1 MKKPLFPRIAYL
13 VLVYLSVFVL
23 LVTVQFTRRGG
34 FSRRVGDLLISGRY
48 REPREGDPARGYP
61 LSGGINLSFGGV
73 EFHLGDDDPGPEG
86 FGFLDAAGEK
96 RREAAELLLV
106 SDTAAVFHFSG
117 GSELTFS
124 SQVFEGEAELR
135 MSGRFAEGLEGVEIP
150 YRLLRGSR
158 IRDGGEG
165 EPLIRFD
172 NRDYRFFRSLPDPE
186 RRVLTLRNDGGA
198 VFYRAL
204 PEDPAFA
211 PEEYVIPP
219 ARDPARYAEALDI
232 WRDQVYALWEG
243 SAGGGPDL
251 VSAYLAESL
260 RRGDYPGALASPAAS
275 FADPAGQSHLSAVFR
290 GRLDLALRSLNEAE
304 EDALNRLASLLN
316 SGSPDFLKEP
326 HVFAYLAL
334 RGQGSLLEQGAALL
348 RGLDPS
354 LVSPELVPGIGEA
367 FLDWRSL
374 RPYDENPLD
383 SLLEQGLFY
392 IAGGIRRAGEG
403 RVYFFQNDRADLA
416 LNLRLG
422 CALAALGAQSGSP
435 VPGGPSVPGGP
446 KEAGEPWAAL
456 GRSLILSVLSLSGVD
471 GSVPRVLVMTGGD
484 GEVRGVPGEGRIAA
498 AGLYAILAGQ
508 GDTAV
513 FPAAY
518 YPRAQSAGTSG
529 VWAWT
534 AASSVQA
541 LRDGENLDM
550 AVSFPAGETHY
561 MLIRGLKP
569 FRKLQLYDMDYRT
582 DPQFERYDSSG
593 WFYSEADQTLLVK
606 MKHRAP
612 VEHIR
617 IFYSY

>member
-1 MKKPLFPRIAYL
+1 MKKSLFPRIAYL
-13 VLVYLSVFVL
+13 FLIYLSVFVL

-48 REPREGDPARGYP
+48 RDSRGEDADRGYP
-61 LSGGINLSFGGV
+61 LSGGIDLSFGGV

-96 RREAAELLLV
+96 RRETAELMFV
-106 SDTAAVFHFSG
+106 SGAEVVFRFSG

-124 SQVFEGEAELR
+124 SQAFEGEAELR
-135 MSGRFAEGLEGVEIP
+135 MSGAFAEGLEGVEIP

-158 IRDGGEG
+158 VREIEEG
-165 EPLIRFD
+165 EPVIRFD
-172 NRDYRFFRSLPDPE
+172 NRDYRFFRILPDLE
-186 RRVLTLRNDGGA
+186 RRVLTLRSDGGTG
-198 VFYRAL
+198 FYRAV
-204 PEDPAFA
+204 PENPVFV

-219 ARDPARYAEALDI
+219 ARDPARYAEVLSL
-232 WRDQVYALWEG
+232 WREQAYILWDRN
-243 SAGGGPDL
+243 AGGDEDL
-251 VSAYLAESL
+251 VNAYMTESL
-260 RRGDYPGALASPAAS
+260 SRENSPGTLASLAAAFS
-275 FADPAGQSHLSAVFR
+275 NLTGLTYRSAVFL
-290 GRLDLALRSLNEAE
+290 GRLDPARRGLAAAE
-304 EDALNRLASLLN
+304 QETLDRLVLLLHN
-316 SGSPDFLKEP
+316 NSPDFLKEP

-334 RGQGSLLEQGAALL
+334 RGYGDLFERGAELL

-367 FLDWRSL
+367 FKDWRVL
-374 RPYDENPLD
+374 RPREENPLGP
-383 SLLEQGLFY
+383 LLDQGLFF
-392 IAGGIRRAGEG
+392 IAGGIRRAGED
-403 RVYFFQNDRADLA
+403 RVYFFQNDRVDMVF
-416 LNLRLG
+416 NLRLG
-422 CALAALGAQSGSP
+422 GALAALGGDP
-435 VPGGPSVPGGP
+435 
-446 KEAGEPWAAL
+446 EWEPWAAL
-456 GRSLILSVLSLSGVD
+456 GRSLILSVLSLTGAD
-471 GSVPRVLVMTGGD
+471 GSAPRVLVPAGDD
-484 GEVRGVPGEGRIAA
+484 GEVREVPGEGRIGS
-498 AGLYAILAGQ
+498 AGVYAILAGP
-508 GDTAV
+508 GDTGV

-518 YPRAQSAGTSG
+518 YPRAQSAGTGG

-534 AASSVQA
+534 AASSVLA
-541 LRDGENLDM
+541 IREGEILDI
-550 AVSFPAGETHY
+550 AVSFPVGETHY